1 MNRRVVAGGA
11 VVAAVAVAAA
21 LTSPAAVLERVDWI
35 VADPVRFL
43 AAAVALALVRPALA
57 WPVTLLAVVAG
68 YGFGLRAVPLALG
81 LMVLTSVPPY
91 LFARRGRDEEGA
103 VGAELAAGTGA
114 TAAVGR
120 AVERAVGAGER
131 AVSVAGGTR
140 SVAASRL
147 LPLPSDAVSVG
158 AGLAGVRTVPF
169 VVGSALGELPWAVAG
184 TVAGASAGRI
194 ATSGLEGVFDPWLV
208 AAAGVAGALLL
219 VGPAYRHYSSAP

>member
-1 MNRRVVAGGA
+1 MVAGG
-11 VVAAVAVAAA
+11 VAAGVVAVAAV
-21 LTSPAAVLERVDWI
+21 LTSPAAVLERAGWL

-43 AAAVALALVRPALA
+43 AAAVLLALVRPALA

-68 YGFGLRAVPLALG
+68 YGFGLRAVPLALA
-81 LMVLTSVPPY
+81 LMVTTSMPPY
-91 LFARRGRDEEGA
+91 LFARRGRDERAADAGVGDGTEAGA
-103 VGAELAAGTGA
+103 AVARVVDRVVGAS
-114 TAAVGR
+114 
-120 AVERAVGAGER
+120 ER

-169 VVGSALGELPWAVAG
+169 VVGSAAGELPWAVGG

-194 ATSGLEGVFDPWLV
+194 ADAGLEGVFDPWLI
-208 AAAGVAGALLL
+208 AAAALAGLLL
-219 VGPAYRHYSSAP
+219 LAGPAYRHYVSEPV